1 MSQRTR
7 QFFENLKEAG
17 EALAP
22 GLKNLIP
29 DVKAELSRLA
39 TQGTMELASSLFN
52 GNAFVPYGPGQY
64 TPSSEQE
71 AGVHG
76 KEHGKEQPQQERGME
91 R

>member
-1 MSQRTR
+1 MSKTR
-7 QFFENLKEAG
+7 QFFETLKEAG
-17 EALAP
+17 ETLAP

-39 TQGTMELASSLFN
+39 TQGTMELASGLYN

-64 TPSSEQE
+64 TPSAQQE

-76 KEHGKEQPQQERGME
+76 KEQPQQEHSVE

>member
-7 QFFENLKEAG
+7 QFFEHLKEAG

-22 GLKNLIP
+22 GLKNLVP
-29 DVKAELSRLA
+29 DLRAELSRLA
-39 TQGTMELASSLFN
+39 TQGTMELASGIFN

-64 TPSSEQE
+64 TPSPEQE

-76 KEHGKEQPQQERGME
+76 KDHGQQQPQQERSIE

>member
-1 MSQRTR
+1 MSKTR
-7 QFFENLKEAG
+7 QFFESLKEAG
-17 EALAP
+17 ETLAP

-39 TQGTMELASSLFN
+39 TQGTMELASGLFN

-64 TPSSEQE
+64 TPSPQQE

-76 KEHGKEQPQQERGME
+76 KEQPQQEHNIE